1 LQAGQGIPGA
11 PQWQARGCSGE
22 LQSDGRSSWRS
33 QTQNV
38 SSQRAHFGDIA
49 IASAQGSAA
58 LAEEKQ
64 PVWIFRAAGLISGS
78 SCVEVV
84 QPRRHLE
91 KVAPLAKVLNA
102 KPEVFDPMDV

>member
-1 LQAGQGIPGA
+1 MAGRLNTIGKLTPVMAETGTTFFFAISDPA
-11 PQWQARGCSGE
+11 PLRGPSPC
-22 LQSDGRSSWRS
+22 L
-33 QTQNV
+33 
-38 SSQRAHFGDIA
+38 HFRNISIA
-49 IASAQGSAA
+49 PAQGSAA

-64 PVWIFRAAGLISGS
+64 PVWIFRAAGLMSGS

-84 QPRRHLE
+84 QLRQHLE